1 MKSLLPLGM
10 RQLIF
15 PYSLPGSG
23 TPKKCSWQSNVSN
36 RGFSPAVMYHRPC
49 AAHLS
54 GQNNLLRP
62 GAEEAGHMHS
72 RVRFCSAERIL
83 ACSKAHTPKG
93 KQQAKGFAGHKPHT
107 DVSQLLR
114 QMGITWKLFR
124 SNFSSSAV
132 GGGCGKVDSSTR
144 CGTHFLSL
152 TAHAVKASTALSA
165 YRSPHRICRV

>member
-54 GQNNLLRP
+54 CQGNYAASLVSQADNMQ
-62 GAEEAGHMHS
+62 AGPAWHEDTS
-72 RVRFCSAERIL
+72 L
-83 ACSKAHTPKG
+83 ASKALIPQCMEQRSFADHQPQARQLSHT
-93 KQQAKGFAGHKPHT
+93 
-107 DVSQLLR
+107 
-114 QMGITWKLFR
+114 
-124 SNFSSSAV
+124 
-132 GGGCGKVDSSTR
+132 C
-144 CGTHFLSL
+144 
-152 TAHAVKASTALSA
+152 
-165 YRSPHRICRV
+165 